1 MKTKITTTVLLLA
14 AVMFFASCGNKTSES
29 KKENTTTQQTANAMY
44 QCPMKCEG
52 EKMYDNPGQ
61 CPVCKMD
68 LGKVEGMQENHE
80 HDSTHT
86 NP

>member
-1 MKTKITTTVLLLA
+1 MKKKLTTALLLI
-14 AVMFFASCGNKTSES
+14 AVVFMASCGSKTSE
-29 KKENTTTQQTANAMY
+29 NAMY

-52 EKMYDNPGQ
+52 KKMYDKSGQ

-68 LGKVEGMQENHE
+68 LEEVEANHEHHE

-86 NP
+86 KH